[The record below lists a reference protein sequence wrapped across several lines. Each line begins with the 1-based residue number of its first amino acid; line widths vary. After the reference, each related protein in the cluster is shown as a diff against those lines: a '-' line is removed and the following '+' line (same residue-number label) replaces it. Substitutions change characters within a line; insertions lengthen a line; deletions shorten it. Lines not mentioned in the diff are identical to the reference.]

1 MRRRST
7 NRRPRLCPTCPNCG
21 YKLAG
26 VRVDVQAL
34 AIRMVVA
41 RATRKPRAV
50 AELASVYEKHA
61 KCSYLAGRRAVVRL
75 AKKGVLRRVKK
86 GIYVAR

>member
-1 MRRRST
+1 MRRRH
-7 NRRPRLCPTCPNCG
+7 RLRPACPNCG

-41 RATRKPRAV
+41 RATRKPRTV
-50 AELASVYEKHA
+50 AELAAVYEKYA
-61 KCSYLAGRRAVVRL
+61 KCSTRGGHRAVERL

-86 GIYVAR
+86 GVYVAR